1 MFTMGAYST
10 CAPRRSAAPPERS
23 NANASPNPNPNPNPN
38 PTEDRRAAVA
48 DGPAAAA
55 RATAEQLRA
64 AGLEVPVVT
73 GAGTGDLP

>member
-1 MFTMGAYST
+1 MIAHDV
-10 CAPRRSAAPPERS
+10 RSFHPGQVRT
-23 NANASPNPNPNPNPN
+23 
-38 PTEDRRAAVA
+38 TEDRRAAVA

-55 RATAEQLRA
+55 RATAAQLRA